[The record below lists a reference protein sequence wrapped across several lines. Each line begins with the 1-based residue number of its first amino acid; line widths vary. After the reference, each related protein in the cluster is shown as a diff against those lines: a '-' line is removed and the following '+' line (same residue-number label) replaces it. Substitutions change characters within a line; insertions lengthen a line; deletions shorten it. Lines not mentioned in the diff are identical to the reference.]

1 MQNVLLCDYYL
12 SILEHTKTAGT
23 AKRTL
28 RSPPHT
34 ASRVAAANEITNNAR
49 LAPRPGL
56 SQPERHAILPQAQ
69 VVHRNRSERLQV
81 AHRKRSENLSNQ
93 EGVGEVL
100 HASVRIRGT
109 QQAKELQRAQA

>member
-49 LAPRPGL
+49 LA
-56 SQPERHAILPQAQ
+56 QPERHAILPQEKVA
-69 VVHRNRSERLQV
+69 HRKRSERLQV
-81 AHRKRSENLSNQ
+81 AHRKRSENLSDQ
-93 EGVGEVL
+93 EEVGEVL
-100 HASVRIRGT
+100 RASVRVRGT
-109 QQAKELQRAQA
+109 QQAKEPQRAQA